1 MSYIK
6 PWGYFFPQ
14 LFATPSSVYYVIS
27 VAALD
32 RLWSDKYRTEVTLRS
47 LLQRG
52 VRTNHLGQNT
62 CFLLLF
68 FFFLSGGGEKSSSN
82 TTNLRLSRE
91 KFSLKVAAT

>member
-14 LFATPSSVYYVIS
+14 LFATPGSVYYVIS

-52 VRTNHLGQNT
+52 VRTNPLAF
-62 CFLLLF
+62 CFYFIF
-68 FFFLSGGGEKSSSN
+68 FFYQERGENPPATQQTSGFQGRN
-82 TTNLRLSRE
+82 
-91 KFSLKVAAT
+91 SL